1 MEEEPLEHRVI
12 MQEKTVGLEE
22 AQPLTQVLLVDQE
35 HLDKVTME
43 VTALQTTEL
52 VEEAVHQRLGE
63 MGIR

>member
-1 MEEEPLEHRVI
+1 MEPLEHRVI
-12 MQEKTVGLEE
+12 MQEKTVGQEE
-22 AQPLTQVLLVDQE
+22 AQLLTQVLLADQE
-35 HLDKVTME
+35 HLDKVTRE

>member
-1 MEEEPLEHRVI
+1 MEPLDIRVI
-12 MQEKTVGLEE
+12 MQEKTVDQEE
-22 AQPLTQVLLVDQE
+22 AQSLTQVLLADQE

-52 VEEAVHQRLGE
+52 VEEAVHQRLGK

>member
-1 MEEEPLEHRVI
+1 MEPLEHRVI
-12 MQEKTVGLEE
+12 MQEKTVGQEE
-22 AQPLTQVLLVDQE
+22 AQLLTQVLLADQE